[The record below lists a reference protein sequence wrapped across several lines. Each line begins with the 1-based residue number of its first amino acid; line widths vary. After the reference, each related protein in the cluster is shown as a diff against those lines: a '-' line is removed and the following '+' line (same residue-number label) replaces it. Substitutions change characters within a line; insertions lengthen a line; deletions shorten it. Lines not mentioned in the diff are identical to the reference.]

1 MSDLLPTNDV
11 DQRAGRQRAILVDV
25 DGTLAIRGKRS
36 PYDWSRVGEDQPN
49 PAVIELVQTIMAA
62 GRHRIVVMSGRK
74 EQSRRQTEMWLD
86 AQGIVFDDLCLRA
99 DHDDRPDH
107 KTKADLYRR
116 FVAPRYEVA
125 FVIDD
130 RASVV
135 RMWRNTFNLTVC
147 QVADGDF

>member
-1 MSDLLPTNDV
+1 MTRRE
-11 DQRAGRQRAILVDV
+11 RAVLVDV

-49 PAVIELVQTIMAA
+49 PAVVELVQTIAAA
-62 GRHRIVVMSGRK
+62 GRHQIVVMSGRK
-74 EQSRRQTEMWLD
+74 EQSRRQTELWLD
-86 AQGIVFDDLCLRA
+86 AQGIEFVALIMRA
-99 DHDDRPDH
+99 DQDDRPDH
-107 KTKADLYRR
+107 RTKADLYRR

-130 RASVV
+130 RDSVV
-135 RMWRNTFNLTVC
+135 RMWRDVFKLTVC

>member
-1 MSDLLPTNDV
+1 MTSIDPPVT
-11 DQRAGRQRAILVDV
+11 RRQRAVLVDV

-49 PAVIELVQTIMAA
+49 PAVIELVQTVSAA

-74 EQSRRQTEMWLD
+74 EQCRQQTEMWLD
-86 AQGIVFDDLCLRA
+86 AQGIEFDDLFLRA

-130 RASVV
+130 RDSVV
-135 RMWRNTFNLTVC
+135 RMWRTVFKLTVC

>member
-1 MSDLLPTNDV
+1 MTDSPA
-11 DQRAGRQRAILVDV
+11 QQKRQRAVLVDV

-36 PYDWSRVGEDQPN
+36 PFDWGRVGEDQPN
-49 PAVIELVQTIMAA
+49 PAVVELVQTITAA

-74 EQSRRQTEMWLD
+74 EQCRRQTEMWLD
-86 AQGIVFDDLCLRA
+86 AQGVEFAELILRA
-99 DHDDRPDH
+99 ERDDRPDH

-130 RASVV
+130 RDSVV
-135 RMWRNTFNLTVC
+135 RMWRTVFKLTVC
-147 QVADGDF
+147 QVAYGDF

>member
-1 MSDLLPTNDV
+1 MTKRE
-11 DQRAGRQRAILVDV
+11 RAVLVDV

-36 PYDWSRVGEDQPN
+36 PFDWSRVGEDQPN
-49 PAVIELVQTIMAA
+49 PAVVELVQTIALA

-86 AQGIVFDDLCLRA
+86 AQGIEFVELLMRA

-107 KTKADLYRR
+107 RTKADLYRR
-116 FVAPRYEVA
+116 HVAPRYDVA

-130 RASVV
+130 RDQVV
-135 RMWRNTFNLTVC
+135 RMWRTTFNLTVC
-147 QVADGDF
+147 QVAEGAF

>member
-1 MSDLLPTNDV
+1 MSDSSPTNER
-11 DQRAGRQRAILVDV
+11 RARAVLVDV

-36 PYDWSRVGEDQPN
+36 PFDWGRVGEDQPN
-49 PAVIELVQTIMAA
+49 PAVVELVQTIAAA

-74 EQSRRQTEMWLD
+74 EQCRRQTEMWLD
-86 AQGIVFDDLCLRA
+86 AQGVEFAELILRA
-99 DHDDRPDH
+99 ERDDRPDH

-130 RASVV
+130 RDSVV
-135 RMWRNTFNLTVC
+135 RMWRTVFKLTVC
-147 QVADGDF
+147 QVAYGDF

>member
-1 MSDLLPTNDV
+1 MTDSYE
-11 DQRAGRQRAILVDV
+11 RRQRAVLVDV

-36 PYDWSRVGEDQPN
+36 PFDWSRVGEDQPN
-49 PAVIELVQTIMAA
+49 PAVVELVQTIAAA

-86 AQGIVFDDLCLRA
+86 AQGVEFAELILRA
-99 DHDDRPDH
+99 ERDERPDH

-130 RASVV
+130 RDSVV
-135 RMWRNTFNLTVC
+135 RMWRTVFKLTVC
-147 QVADGDF
+147 QVAYGDF

>member
-1 MSDLLPTNDV
+1 MSE
-11 DQRAGRQRAILVDV
+11 RQRAVLVDV

-49 PAVIELVQTIMAA
+49 PAVIELVQTIAAA
-62 GRHRIVVMSGRK
+62 GRHQIVVMSGRK
-74 EQSRRQTEMWLD
+74 EQSRRQTELWLD
-86 AQGIVFDDLCLRA
+86 AQGVPFAELVMRA
-99 DHDDRPDH
+99 DRDDRPDH

-130 RASVV
+130 RDQVV
-135 RMWRNTFNLTVC
+135 RMWRTVFELTVC